1 MTHCRSGS
9 LNSSSACA
17 FGSAMFIT
25 VPSSATMVCAR
36 ATVAR
41 MRLRR
46 GCFAGASVLMYGA
59 PWVCV
64 ATQFQSGDWCSVLW
78 YMRNGD
84 MPSVFTSAS
93 TPLLQ
98 CHPLP
103 DRGSAVASTLF
114 TSGNCTS
121 NTPPPCTMEPGLR
134 NFINCQRIAQ
144 KTERS
149 KRAISPA
156 QFMNGRSNRHDRASE
171 GG

>member
-121 NTPPPCTMEPGLR
+121 NTPPPALWNRVCATSSTASASLKRLSEAKEQYR
-134 NFINCQRIAQ
+134 R
-144 KTERS
+144 RS
-149 KRAISPA
+149 L
-156 QFMNGRSNRHDRASE
+156 
-171 GG
+171 